1 MKRRGQQHRPAK
13 TGPEFLRQ
21 ALVDVER
28 EFLGNL
34 ERKRRAI
41 THDTTLGDAVE
52 EAWITLLRT
61 YLPARYCV
69 AKAFAID
76 HQGKATDQL
85 DCLIYDAHFTP
96 ALFGQ
101 DRHLYVPAEAV
112 YATFEI
118 KQFVTAAHLAAAA
131 KKAKS
136 VRALARTSAPIPWA
150 NGVNPPRRPFPI
162 VAGLLAMRTKWRDGL
177 GSRFLQQVEQWSS
190 TEELDLVLT
199 ADAGFYDRF
208 SKGSPRVVTGEGSLV
223 RGLFRLLY
231 ALREK
236 ATVTAIEWDRYEAV
250 LTAPARPAANG
261 GLRRVVSR
269 KDHPRG

>member
-1 MKRRGQQHRPAK
+1 MKRRRQQQRPAK
-13 TGPEFLRQ
+13 TGPEFLRR

-96 ALFGQ
+96 ALFGK

-118 KQFVTAAHLAAAA
+118 KQFVTAAHLEAAA

-150 NGVNPPRRPFPI
+150 NGVNPPKRPFPI

-177 GSRFLQQVEQWSS
+177 GRRFLRQFERWSG
-190 TEELDLVLT
+190 TQELDLVLT
-199 ADAGFYDRF
+199 ADAGFCDRF
-208 SKGSPRVVTGEGSLV
+208 SKRHRVVTGEGSLV

-250 LTAPARPAANG
+250 LTAPARPAA
-261 GLRRVVSR
+261 RSR
-269 KDHPRG
+269 MPR